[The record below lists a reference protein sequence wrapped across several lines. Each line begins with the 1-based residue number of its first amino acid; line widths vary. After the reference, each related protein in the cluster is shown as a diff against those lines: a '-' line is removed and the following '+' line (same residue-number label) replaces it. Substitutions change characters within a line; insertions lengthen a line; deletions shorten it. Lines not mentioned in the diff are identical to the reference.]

1 MTRREKLQ
9 ASITDD
15 QLWDL
20 ICTTTTCIGCPLLK
34 MCKKAESIEEFKAW
48 LDEEVKD
55 DGSV

>member
-20 ICTTTTCIGCPLLK
+20 ICTATTTTCMECPLFK
-34 MCKKAESIEEFKAW
+34 MCKKVKSSEEFKAW
-48 LDEEVKD
+48 LDEEA
-55 DGSV
+55 

>member
-20 ICTTTTCIGCPLLK
+20 ICMATTTTCMECPLFTI
-34 MCKKAESIEEFKAW
+34 CKTVEREEEFKAW
-48 LDEEVKD
+48 LDEEV
-55 DGSV
+55 DGD